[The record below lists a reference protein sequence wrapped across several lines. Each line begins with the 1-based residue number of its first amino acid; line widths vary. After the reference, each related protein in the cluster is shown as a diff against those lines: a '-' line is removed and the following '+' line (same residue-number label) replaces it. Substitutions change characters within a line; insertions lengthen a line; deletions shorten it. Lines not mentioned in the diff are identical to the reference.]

1 LTSVITKSIEIM
13 ISPLIGVSRVKP
25 WISDAGKLTSKL
37 TRGMQSEIVEHHP
50 NKVVCTTP

>member
-1 LTSVITKSIEIM
+1 M